1 MLDLESLTTHRRGF
15 LGRLAAGAA
24 AVGLGSLVAPLAAAT
39 EPRATR
45 RDGSANPEFEAWLN
59 KITGKHKMLY
69 DMPEPNSGFGF
80 AWARIFLNTTN
91 ETYGTTDAEN
101 TVVIVLRHN
110 AIPFGMKSDMWPK
123 YKLGEAFKINDAAT
137 NAAAARNPFAYVK
150 PGDLP
155 FPGMAVDE
163 LVAKGVLFGICNMAL
178 TFYSAQMAKKTAMQ
192 AETIKKDWVANL
204 LPSVQVV
211 PSGVIAINRAQEKGC
226 AYCFAG

>member
-1 MLDLESLTTHRRGF
+1 MLDLNSLTTPRRGF

-24 AVGLGSLVAPLAAAT
+24 ALGLGGLVAPAEAAA
-39 EPRATR
+39 ERRVAPRTP
-45 RDGSANPEFEAWLN
+45 ANPEFEAWLN
-59 KITGKHKMLY
+59 KMTGKHKMLY

-178 TFYSAQMAKKTAMQ
+178 TFCSAQMAKKTAMQ

-204 LPSVQVV
+204 LPGVQVV

-226 AYCFAG
+226 TYCFAG

>member
-1 MLDLESLTTHRRGF
+1 MLDLNSLTTPRRGF

-24 AVGLGSLVAPLAAAT
+24 ALGLGGLVAPADAAA
-39 EPRATR
+39 ER
-45 RDGSANPEFEAWLN
+45 RVAPHTPANPEFEAWLN
-59 KITGKHKMLY
+59 KMTGKHKMLY
-69 DMPEPNSGFGF
+69 DVPEPNSGFGF

-204 LPSVQVV
+204 LPGVQVV

>member
-1 MLDLESLTTHRRGF
+1 MLDLNSLTTPRRGF

-24 AVGLGSLVAPLAAAT
+24 ALGLGGLVAPAEAAAG
-39 EPRATR
+39 R
-45 RDGSANPEFEAWLN
+45 RVAPHTPANPEFEAWLN
-59 KITGKHKMLY
+59 KMTGKHKMLY

-123 YKLGEAFKINDAAT
+123 YKLGEFFKINDAAT

-204 LPSVQVV
+204 LPGVQVV

>member
-1 MLDLESLTTHRRGF
+1 M
-15 LGRLAAGAA
+15 
-24 AVGLGSLVAPLAAAT
+24 V
-39 EPRATR
+39 
-45 RDGSANPEFEAWLN
+45 
-59 KITGKHKMLY
+59 Y
-69 DMPEPNSGFGF
+69 DVPEPNSGFGF

-101 TVVIVLRHN
+101 TVVVVLRHN